1 MGETIRLLRT
11 AMQPRFVT
19 WDGYVRPPV
28 AATTP
33 ADATPADA
41 PADAHAG
48 SGAIALS
55 GEAKVSKD
63 GAPVAVLAK
72 GAAEAKGLGVG
83 PPVPSFWLAGSTGAR
98 AAAAAAIH
106 KATRAEPPAGGMS
119 LRGMG
124 LREAATAAWAELDP
138 NRVRP
143 PPAAAAEKEKDGAQQ
158 DARAVQA
165 RAEAEER
172 LAAKV
177 AQAERAAEQL
187 LIDEEHEKTALAA
200 RGEAARS
207 APGSGKKSKRKAR
220 AIGRAAPQQRS
231 PPLTP
236 PAAAPS
242 QGCHPAEAAE
252 REREREAVER
262 EAVEREAPSEEMASD
277 EAEALAA
284 LVREHHLLE
293 LGEVAEAQ
301 EQVEDVARD
310 LLSSLRE
317 LRHEVLEVEAREA
330 RLESRLDLGLH
341 ERRVVLE
348 EAEVL
353 RHAADLDLRRP
364 LLIRLVPAHPDVA
377 RPPRPPPALL
387 PARFRL
393 VPTIAQPR
401 PRRGVVCVYMSSV
414 GGAPPPSKTTR
425 GASGIGDGATSR
437 GVVARRK
444 TAVGG

>member
-143 PPAAAAEKEKDGAQQ
+143 QPAAAAEKEKDGSHQ

-277 EAEALAA
+277 EAFAASMLASRQLGRDTRA
-284 LVREHHLLE
+284 AVRS
-293 LGEVAEAQ
+293 
-301 EQVEDVARD
+301 AR
-310 LLSSLRE
+310 SARGLRI
-317 LRHEVLEVEAREA
+317 LR
-330 RLESRLDLGLH
+330 
-341 ERRVVLE
+341 
-348 EAEVL
+348 
-353 RHAADLDLRRP
+353 LRR
-364 LLIRLVPAHPDVA
+364 AA
-377 RPPRPPPALL
+377 RALL
-387 PARFRL
+387 
-393 VPTIAQPR
+393 
-401 PRRGVVCVYMSSV
+401 RG
-414 GGAPPPSKTTR
+414 R
-425 GASGIGDGATSR
+425 
-437 GVVARRK
+437 
-444 TAVGG
+444 